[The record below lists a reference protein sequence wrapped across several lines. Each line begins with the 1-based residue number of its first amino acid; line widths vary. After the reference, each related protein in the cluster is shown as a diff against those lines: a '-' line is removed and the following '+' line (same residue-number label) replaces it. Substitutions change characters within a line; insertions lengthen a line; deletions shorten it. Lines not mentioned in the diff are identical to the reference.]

1 MNTNNENENELENGI
16 DSEVADEV
24 SAEVENTEEN
34 VEIEN
39 ITEAKTESLPKD
51 VIAPTVEAVA
61 VEATD
66 SPKETVEVAT
76 AKAVA
81 ASASSTQSAGMSAL
95 TKGTVVI
102 AVILAIGAGLL
113 FWKNKVGAHGEG
125 ALNNISKEEMQII
138 LKDEDPMQLKALAET
153 PDGKKKI
160 AENLKQ
166 LLAVASAARKEG
178 LANEPN
184 IQQELENIRMV
195 VTATIYDQ
203 KTNKDDKGAMPQF
216 GHISEDQVKEFWGE
230 NEAEPGAFQ
239 STMNKIGIGWITGN
253 ADKRRHEA
261 EFTRFIDSKLALARE
276 SGKFPKDKELTEAE
290 LTQAKGDFAKI
301 KINEEEANEKAGELG
316 EDFKREIDLQVKLQ
330 QSQFLA
336 GLYANKILKE
346 KVKVSDDEVNKYIAE
361 HPEFDPKE
369 KRAQAEQ
376 ILSRAKA
383 GEDFA
388 KLADELSQDPGNK
401 DPQGK
406 LQGGLYKD
414 VPKGQMVPAF
424 EQAALALEPGKIAD
438 NLVETPFGFHII
450 KLERKGE
457 GKDAS
462 GKPAETYD
470 VRHILITTTVKDPTN
485 PLAREMPVAD
495 LVKGKLEKEKQKTV
509 LDEIVANNPSE
520 VAEDFEIP
528 PVSDEQMQQ
537 MMQQQMMQ
545 QQMMQQQQPPA
556 PPKDAKP
563 EPKKK

>member
-1 MNTNNENENELENGI
+1 MNTNKENELENEAENGLT
-16 DSEVADEV
+16 DEV
-24 SAEVENTEEN
+24 SAEVENIPEAVETEEVAQKEE
-34 VEIEN
+34 VEA
-39 ITEAKTESLPKD
+39 AKTAS
-51 VIAPTVEAVA
+51 
-61 VEATD
+61 
-66 SPKETVEVAT
+66 
-76 AKAVA
+76 
-81 ASASSTQSAGMSAL
+81 ASASSSQTAGMSSLA
-95 TKGTVVI
+95 KGAVVI
-102 AVILAIGAGLL
+102 AVILAVGVGLL
-113 FWKNKVGAHGEG
+113 FWKNKVGAHSEG
-125 ALNNISKEEMQII
+125 SLNSISKEQMQIL
-138 LKDEDPMQLKALAET
+138 LKDADPMQLKALSES

-160 AENLKQ
+160 SENLKQ

-178 LANEPN
+178 LTNDPN
-184 IQQELENIRMV
+184 IQHELDNIRTV
-195 VTATIYDQ
+195 ITASIYDQ
-203 KTNKDDKGAMPQF
+203 KVNKDKGAMPQF
-216 GHISEDQVKEFWGE
+216 GLISDDQIKGFWGE
-230 NEAEPGAFQ
+230 NEPEPGAFQ

-261 EFTRFIDSKLALARE
+261 EFQQFIDSKIALAKE
-276 SGKFPKDKELTEAE
+276 SGKFPKDKELTEEE
-290 LTQAKGDFAKI
+290 LTQAKNDFAKI
-301 KINEEEANEKAGELG
+301 KIYEEEATAKAGELG
-316 EDFKREIDLQVKLQ
+316 EDFQHEVDLQVKLQ

-336 GLYANKILKE
+336 GLYAEKILKE
-346 KVKVSDDEVNKYIAE
+346 KVKVSDEDVNKYIAE

-388 KLADELSQDPGNK
+388 KLANEFSQDPGNK
-401 DPQGK
+401 NPKGEE
-406 LQGGLYKD
+406 QGGLYKD

-485 PLAREMPVAD
+485 PMGRDMPVTD

-509 LDEIVANNPSE
+509 LDEIVANNPAE

-528 PVSDEQMQQ
+528 KVSEEQL
-537 MMQQQMMQ
+537 
-545 QQMMQQQQPPA
+545 QQMMQQQQMTQQQMAPQPP
-556 PPKDAKP
+556 PSKDESKDAKP

>member
-1 MNTNNENENELENGI
+1 MNTNNENELENDI
-16 DSEVADEV
+16 DSDVTDTV
-24 SAEVENTEEN
+24 S
-34 VEIEN
+34 
-39 ITEAKTESLPKD
+39 TESLPD
-51 VIAPTVEAVA
+51 DEIAPTVEAVDLA
-61 VEATD
+61 D
-66 SPKETVEVAT
+66 SKTAEVT
-76 AKAVA
+76 AAKT
-81 ASASSTQSAGMSAL
+81 ASASVSSTQSAGMSAL
-95 TKGTVVI
+95 AKGAVVI
-102 AVILAIGAGLL
+102 AVILAVGVGLL
-113 FWKNKVGAHGEG
+113 FWKNKVGAHES
-125 ALNNISKEEMQII
+125 LNHIGKEEMQVL
-138 LKDEDPMQLKALAET
+138 LKDADPMQIKALAES
-153 PDGKKKI
+153 PEGKKKI
-160 AENLKQ
+160 ADNLRQ

-178 LANEPN
+178 LANDPN
-184 IQQELENIRMV
+184 IQQELENIRMII
-195 VTATIYDQ
+195 TATIYDQ
-203 KTNKDDKGAMPQF
+203 RANKDKGQLPQF

-230 NEAEPGAFQ
+230 NEPEPGAFQ
-239 STMNKIGIGWITGN
+239 SMMNKIGIGWITAN

-261 EFTRFIDSKLALARE
+261 EFQKFLDSKLAIAKE
-276 SGKFPKDKELTEAE
+276 SGRFPKDKELTEEE
-290 LTQAKGDFAKI
+290 LTQAKNDFAKI
-301 KINEEEANEKAGELG
+301 KIYEEEAKEKAGELG
-316 EDFKREIDLQVKLQ
+316 ADFQREVDLQVKLQ

-336 GLYANKILKE
+336 GLYADKILKE
-346 KVKVSDDEVNKYIAE
+346 KVKVSDEDVNKYIAE

-388 KLADELSQDPGNK
+388 KLANEFTQDPGNK
-401 DPQGK
+401 DPKGE

-485 PLAREMPVAD
+485 PTGREMPVAD
-495 LVKGKLEKEKQKTV
+495 LVRGQLEKEKQKTV
-509 LDEIVANNPSE
+509 LDEIVANNPAE

-528 PVSDEQMQQ
+528 PVSEEQLQQMQQ
-537 MMQQQMMQ
+537 QQQQMIQQQMMQ
-545 QQMMQQQQPPA
+545 QQPPA
-556 PPKDAKP
+556 PDKDAKP